1 MQLYELTY
9 IINPLLEKIDTD
21 AMTEKISGFIGGLGG
36 EIKKEALSE
45 KKKLAYPI
53 KKQLYGYYVS
63 VKFSL
68 EKEKIEEL
76 EKQLKLGNDILRF
89 LIVTQ
94 KEISARHLKT
104 KIAKPKKIA
113 PAGTI
118 KAEPKVEKVQIE
130 ELDKKLEELLK
141 E

>member
-1 MQLYELTY
+1 M
-9 IINPLLEKIDTD
+9 EKIDAD
-21 AMTEKISGFIGGLGG
+21 AITGKIRGLIGELDGD
-36 EIKKEALSE
+36 IKKEVLSE

-63 VKFSL
+63 VEFGL
-68 EKEKIEEL
+68 EKEKTAEL
-76 EKQLKLGNDILRF
+76 EQQLKLDNNILRF
-89 LIVTQ
+89 LLVTQ
-94 KEISARHLKT
+94 KEISARRLKT

-113 PAGTI
+113 PAEISKT
-118 KAEPKVEKVQIE
+118 EPKVEKVQIE